1 MARTQQETRID
12 IEENLRLLL
21 DVTQRHQFSR
31 SYLALE
37 QISQPRHVA
46 ALSQAVMSWLTD
58 ACFSQNITVCPFRV
72 VDEINQGMDPIN
84 ERKVFK
90 QLVDAACRDGTPQC
104 FLLTPKLLPG
114 LGFRPNVT
122 VIQIMNGTKL
132 GGIARPFSLVRPAAE
147 CMLVLPICTLVF
159 TANMLLHK

>member
-12 IEENLRLLL
+12 IEANLHLLL
-21 DVTQRHQFSR
+21 DVAQRRQSTG

-37 QISQPRHVA
+37 QISQPCHVA

-58 ACFSQNITVCPFRV
+58 ACSAQNITVCPFRV

-122 VIQIMNGTKL
+122 VIQIMNGTRL
-132 GGIARPFSLVRPAAE
+132 GGIALPFSLVRPAAGF
-147 CMLVLPICTLVF
+147 MLVPPIAHVVF
-159 TANMLLHK
+159 TADTLLHN